1 MLGNVGEYIIEG
13 DPTGDSYF
21 NLGSRSMGGGFTDGL
36 AILHD
41 EYDRLPPRN
50 DYWGYSHHATRRESD
65 LGFRLVF
72 APHNNADMLKHPR
85 LFPQNNPAWMT
96 ESDHGVESKQK
107 SEAEQTDEPEPE

>member
-1 MLGNVGEYIIEG
+1 LDFDFLDNGAEFKTPPKRTEHVKARPSGRTPEGVFGMLGNVGEYIIEG

-50 DYWGYSHHATRRESD
+50 DYWGYSHQIVQPLFCKSG
-65 LGFRLVF
+65 LG
-72 APHNNADMLKHPR
+72 
-85 LFPQNNPAWMT
+85 
-96 ESDHGVESKQK
+96 
-107 SEAEQTDEPEPE
+107 